1 MLYFAPRRLASVVS
15 HLGYGSFI
23 CFIPGFLTPNIS
35 LVGFIAETIR
45 FLVTQCSFHGLFSV
59 DQFNGKLGFNYSS
72 LWVYLINAPLV
83 LIGRLTFI
91 HLERGSF
98 VP

>member
-1 MLYFAPRRLASVVS
+1 VHAAVTDTWGVAILPPGVWQAWCHTWGMGALLASSQV
-15 HLGYGSFI
+15 L
-23 CFIPGFLTPNIS
+23 LTPNIS

-72 LWVYLINAPLV
+72 LWVSLLIL
-83 LIGRLTFI
+83 
-91 HLERGSF
+91 
-98 VP
+98 